1 MPALLDD
8 HIAADGTGIAITD
21 ETGEVTWAGL
31 GDRVNR
37 WVDLLTRR
45 GLGRGDRL
53 ACVLGNRRETVEVL
67 LAALHAGITVVPVN
81 WHLTEPEIEHV
92 LVDSGS
98 RALVVEPAH
107 AAVAGAAAR
116 GARDCAARLVL
127 GEHDVDG
134 FTAVE
139 PLLADASGDE
149 PADQVCGSV
158 MLYTSGTTGAPK
170 GVVNGL
176 FVVGASFD
184 RVGRLIEYAR
194 VLLHVPAGGRYLLDG
209 PWYHSSQLFF
219 ALLAL
224 LRGARL
230 YLRPRFDPAATLR
243 LIDAEQ
249 ITATH
254 LVPTQFIRLLRV
266 DPAVRSGFSGASL
279 RQVWHGGGPCPV
291 EVKHRMIEWWGPVL
305 LEYYGATEGG
315 AVTLIDSADWLRRPG
330 SVGRAVP
337 PYEVVVLDDEDR
349 PLPAGRRGRVFI
361 RRRTGRTFHYHN
373 APEKTRA
380 AHLGAALFTFG
391 EVGHLDEAGFLFL
404 SGRAQDLIVSG
415 GVNVYPAEVEAVLL
429 THPAVRDV
437 AVVGAPDDEFGERV
451 VAVVEA
457 DGPTTD
463 LPTAL
468 DEHSRRSLA
477 GFKVPRGYHFVAEL
491 PREANGKIRKDTLRG
506 DVATLAPA
514 GSTPVAPTPNG
525 SASATTAPAAAVPAA
540 AVPAAPASAV
550 PVPAAPAS
558 AATAPAAPAPAAAA
572 PAAAAPAGSASEAL
586 APDGSASAAPA
597 PATVTSPA
605 LASPA
610 PASPAPASTAPVSAT
625 PAASAVDRPDIAHP
639 ATFVAGVPHDEF
651 ARRRREEPVGW
662 VTEPLLVRHSAMGRT
677 AERGSGY
684 WAVTGYDDVVSVS
697 RRPTEFSSA
706 AKGAFLVDPRTPAAL
721 RQTRQL
727 LINMDDP
734 QHVAIRKLVAP
745 MFTPRAIREL
755 LDGIDA
761 HARALVDN
769 VVRAREFDAVT
780 DLAAEL
786 PLLVLTDLL
795 GVPRQDRHLLY
806 RWSNHLVGFDDPE
819 YGGGD
824 VDVYRATFAEA
835 FQYALDLAADRRENP
850 TGDLVSLLANAET
863 DGKRL
868 SDREFCNFWL
878 LLVVA
883 GNETTR
889 HLVSG
894 SLEALARHPAERA
907 RLVSG
912 EVGLD
917 TAVEELIRW
926 ITPIM
931 QFRRTAVRDTELGGQ
946 RIAEGDKVVIYY
958 TSANRD
964 AAVFPDPDRL
974 DLGREPNR
982 HLAFGI
988 GPHFCLGAHLARL
1001 ELRALL
1007 TAALPHL
1014 GGFALTGPP
1023 VRMASNFVNAVKSMP
1038 ARIG

>member
-81 WHLTEPEIEHV
+81 WHLTEPEIAHV

-116 GARDCAARLVL
+116 GARDCGVRLVL

-134 FTAVE
+134 FAAVE

-230 YLRPRFDPAATLR
+230 YLRPRFDPVATLR

-337 PYEVVVLDDEDR
+337 PYEVVVVDDEDR

-361 RRRTGRTFHYHN
+361 RRRSGRTFHYHN

-457 DGPTTD
+457 DGPTAD
-463 LPTAL
+463 LPTTL
-468 DEHSRRSLA
+468 DDHSRRSLA
-477 GFKVPRGYHFVAEL
+477 GFKVPRAYHFVAEL

-506 DVATLAPA
+506 DVAAA
-514 GSTPVAPTPNG
+514 APNG
-525 SASATTAPAAAVPAA
+525 SASI
-540 AVPAAPASAV
+540 AS
-550 PVPAAPAS
+550 AS
-558 AATAPAAPAPAAAA
+558 AASAPAAPAAA
-572 PAAAAPAGSASEAL
+572 PSAP
-586 APDGSASAAPA
+586 
-597 PATVTSPA
+597 V
-605 LASPA
+605 
-610 PASPAPASTAPVSAT
+610 STAPVSA
-625 PAASAVDRPDIAHP
+625 PSAAAVDRPDIAHP

-734 QHVAIRKLVAP
+734 EHVAIRKLVAP
-745 MFTPRAIREL
+745 MFTPRAIRQL

-769 VVRAREFDAVT
+769 VVRAGEFDAVT

-824 VDVYRATFAEA
+824 VDVYRATFTEA
-835 FQYALDLAADRRENP
+835 FQYALDLAADRRQNP

-863 DGKRL
+863 DGRRL

-946 RIAEGDKVVIYY
+946 RIAEGDKVVVYY

-964 AAVFPDPDRL
+964 AAVFTDPDRL
-974 DLGREPNR
+974 DLGRDPNR
-982 HLAFGI
+982 HLSFGI

-1007 TAALPHL
+1007 TAVLPHL
-1014 GGFALTGPP
+1014 GGLALTGPP